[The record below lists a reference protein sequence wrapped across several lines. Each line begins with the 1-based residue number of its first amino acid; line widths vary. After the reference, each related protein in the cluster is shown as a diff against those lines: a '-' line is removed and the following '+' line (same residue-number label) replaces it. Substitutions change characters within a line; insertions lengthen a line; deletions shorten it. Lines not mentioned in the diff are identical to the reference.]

1 MAEIVF
7 RDTVESDYRDLA
19 TILEKQW
26 RFSLYSK
33 DRCLELSEIFL
44 LSIING
50 SNKAETVVVDGK
62 PQGVLVLSDMDG
74 ETIDRSAELGSRL
87 ESAKQIPNFD
97 RCMEEMEGFH
107 RIYSKYAKA
116 YKHDDWAELALIIV
130 SDSCKGIGLGRK
142 MIDEA
147 RRITSEY
154 GSKGLFFYTDT
165 ECNYGFY
172 DHIGAVRV
180 GEDKTPC
187 MGVDLEVFVYY
198 LEFRSQ
204 TST

>member
-1 MAEIVF
+1 MSEIVF

-19 TILEKQW
+19 AILDKQW
-26 RFSLYSK
+26 RFGIYSK
-33 DRCLELSEIFL
+33 EHALDLAELFL
-44 LSIING
+44 VDILDG
-50 SNKAETVVVDGK
+50 SNRAVTVEVDGR
-62 PQGVLVLSDMDG
+62 PQGILVLSDMGGD
-74 ETIDRSAELGSRL
+74 TMDKSAEIEPRVEAVRNL
-87 ESAKQIPNFD
+87 PNFE
-97 RCMEEMEGFH
+97 RCMVEMEGFH
-107 RIYSKYAKA
+107 RIYNDFAKL
-116 YKHDDWAELALIIV
+116 YKHEDWAELALIIV

-142 MIDEA
+142 VIEEA

-154 GSKGLFFYTDT
+154 GKTGLFFYTDT

-187 MGVDLEVFVYY
+187 MGVDLDVFVYY